1 MNEIKF
7 RAFLANFVIMAT
19 LIVSF
24 AVSFVAAYP
33 KQNDVVTVNN
43 AIYEGKKDSGK
54 IALTFNVYE
63 RADNVQK
70 SPKSLANTARKP
82 RFSWADLGL
91 QKMRIFCLNCH
102 LTALKSAITAIRTE
116 ITQSLTSKATPTKSE

>member
-43 AIYEGKKDSGK
+43 AIYEGKKDSDK

-91 QKMRIFCLNCH
+91 QKCGY
-102 LTALKSAITAIRTE
+102 SA
-116 ITQSLTSKATPTKSE
+116 